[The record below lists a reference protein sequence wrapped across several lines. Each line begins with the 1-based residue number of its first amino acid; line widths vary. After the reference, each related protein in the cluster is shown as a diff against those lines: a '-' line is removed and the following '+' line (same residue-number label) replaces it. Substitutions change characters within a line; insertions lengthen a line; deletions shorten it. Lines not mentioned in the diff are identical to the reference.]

1 MGARLERLP
10 CWATSRRDVVVE
22 RTVVVTVVHGR
33 HDHLAR
39 QRELLAAG
47 RVRPTAHVV
56 VRMEDDVEV
65 TVPGGIDTTWID
77 VAVEPAGLPLAAAR
91 NAGAREA
98 LRHEADLLLFLDVD
112 CLPGPDL
119 VGTYQAAAEVAP
131 DAVLCGPVT
140 YLPPP
145 PPEGYDLARLH
156 AAADPHPARP
166 APSPGDV
173 RRSDA
178 HELFWSLSFA
188 TTPVTWERCGGFDEA
203 YVGYGGEDTDFGQ
216 RARAAGVDLAWVG
229 GADAF
234 HQHHPVSRPPVEHL
248 DDILRNG
255 ALFHARWGWWPMEG
269 WLTEMEALGLVRRQ
283 DGGWVAAEAGV
294 GSRPA

>member
-1 MGARLERLP
+1 M
-10 CWATSRRDVVVE
+10 VE
-22 RTVVVTVVHGR
+22 RVVVVTVVHGR

-47 RVRPTAHVV
+47 RVRPEAHVV
-56 VRMEDDVEV
+56 VRMADDAKV
-65 TVPGGIDTTWID
+65 TIPGGIDTTWLD
-77 VAVEPAGLPLAAAR
+77 VPIGAEGLPLAAAR

-98 LRHEADLLLFLDVD
+98 RRLGADLVVFLDVD
-112 CLPGPDL
+112 CLPCPDL
-119 VGTYQAAAEVAP
+119 VSVYREAAELVP

-145 PPEGYDLARLH
+145 PPEGYDLARLPSMV
-156 AAADPHPARP
+156 DPHPARP

-173 RRSDA
+173 RRSAD

-188 TTPVTWERCGGFDEA
+188 TTPTTWDRCGGFDEA

-234 HQHHPVSRPPVEHL
+234 HQHHPVSHPPVEHV

-255 ALFHARWGWWPMEG
+255 AVFHSRWGWWPMTG
-269 WLTEMEALGLVRRQ
+269 WLDEMESLGLVRRHG
-283 DGGWVAAEAGV
+283 DGWLRKDAGV
-294 GSRPA
+294 GSSTESGGSGASPATVTVA